1 MSPPPLPRAVT
12 AVFWSVCSKH
22 STLSE
27 ELIAWH
33 LLYNVPVGSYIQ
45 QILSACIRH
54 FSVIGNNVNRT
65 KIPVL
70 VDSRPRGAE
79 LSQLRESHYVLKYTL
94 QISQTTGTAEPRC
107 RHIAVR
113 PSSVPWT
120 LISPRVFHPHLRRV
134 TSPVVNLRCFIATC
148 GAPAFLTKRH

>member
-12 AVFWSVCSKH
+12 DVFWSVCGKH

-70 VDSRPRGAE
+70 VDSGPRGAE

-107 RHIAVR
+107 THCSQALIG
-113 PSSVPWT
+113 T
-120 LISPRVFHPHLRRV
+120 LDTDFPACLPPTPA
-134 TSPVVNLRCFIATC
+134 TSNFTC
-148 GAPAFLTKRH
+148 C